1 MSTTPPCP
9 SNCPARRMPWVPN
22 ALTLLRVLLFPLFC
36 WLVFR
41 TDAPDIGAGLLVFC
55 LAAVTDFLDGYL
67 AREWNVI
74 SNFGKIA
81 DPLADKLLVLAA
93 LAALTWMPPFRLWLP
108 IFLVIAAREL
118 VITLL
123 REAKKRRGEI
133 MPADK
138 LGKLK
143 TVLQMAGIIVAFALW
158 AWWPGLN
165 RPAVLAVNL
174 WFVLVALLTF
184 YIGLNCCTPYT
195 PQHGG

>member
-1 MSTTPPCP
+1 MS
-9 SNCPARRMPWVPN
+9 WVPN
-22 ALTLLRVLLFPLFC
+22 ALTLLRGLLIPLFC
-36 WLVFR
+36 WLVFKPDGSDV
-41 TDAPDIGAGLLVFC
+41 DAALLVFC
-55 LAAVTDFLDGYL
+55 VAAGTDFLDGYL
-67 AREWNVI
+67 ARKWNVI

-93 LAALTWMPPFRLWLP
+93 LAALTWKPPFRLWMP

-123 REAKKRRGEI
+123 RETKKRRGEI

-143 TVLQMAGIIVAFALW
+143 TVLQMVGIIVAFALW

-165 RPAVLAVNL
+165 RPTVLAVNL
-174 WFVLVALLTF
+174 WFVLVALLTVYSGINYF
-184 YIGLNCCTPYT
+184 THTNSQP
-195 PQHGG
+195 GG